1 VRVDKEAYS
10 WKKGDGILVDDTF
23 EHEVHDDSDGR
34 RHLMDA
40 GAVLITGGSRGIG
53 AAVARRL
60 GRLGRSICISYRA
73 DAESARAVVAEVV
86 ASGGD
91 AIAVRA
97 DMASP
102 DDTERL
108 FLTVDTE
115 LGTLT
120 GLVNNVGILERQCR
134 VDEMDAARLQRIMST
149 NVVGPF
155 LCAAQAVRRM
165 STLHGGTGGAI
176 VNVSSAASRLGSPG
190 EYVDYAASKGAMD
203 TLTIGLAREVAG
215 EGIRVNAVRPGFI
228 DTDIHASGGDPG
240 RVARL
245 APSLPMKRGGRPA
258 EVAEA
263 IVWLLSEEASYVTG
277 SFLDLA
283 GGR

>member
-1 VRVDKEAYS
+1 
-10 WKKGDGILVDDTF
+10 
-23 EHEVHDDSDGR
+23 
-34 RHLMDA
+34 MDA

-190 EYVDYAASKGAMD
+190 EYVDYAASKGAID
-203 TLTIGLAREVAG
+203 TLTIGLAREVAE
-215 EGIRVNAVRPGFI
+215 EGIRVNAVRAGFI
-228 DTDIHASGGDPG
+228 YTEIHASGGEPQ
-240 RVARL
+240 RVDRVKAL
-245 APSLPMKRGGRPA
+245 VPMKRGGTVE
-258 EVAEA
+258 EVARA
-263 IVWLLSEEASYVTG
+263 ILWLLSDESSYTTGAFIDVTG
-277 SFLDLA
+277 
-283 GGR
+283 GK

>member
-1 VRVDKEAYS
+1 MS
-10 WKKGDGILVDDTF
+10 
-23 EHEVHDDSDGR
+23 
-34 RHLMDA
+34 A

-60 GRLGRSICISYRA
+60 GQLGRRVCISYRT
-73 DAESARAVVAEVV
+73 DAESARAVVAEV
-86 ASGGD
+86 AAGGGD
-91 AIAVRA
+91 AIAVPA
-97 DMASP
+97 DMIRP

-108 FLTVDTE
+108 FTTVDKE
-115 LGTLT
+115 LGTLG
-120 GLVNNVGILERQCR
+120 GLVNNVGVLEKQCR
-134 VDEMDAARLQRIMST
+134 VDEMDAARLQRIMAT
-149 NVVGPF
+149 NIVGYF
-155 LCAAQAVRRM
+155 LCAGQAVRRM
-165 STLHGGTGGAI
+165 STAHGGAGGAI

-190 EYVDYAASKGAMD
+190 EYVDYAASKGAVD

-228 DTDIHASGGDPG
+228 DTGIHASGGDPG

-245 APSLPMKRGGRPA
+245 APNLPMKRGGRPA

-263 IVWLLSEEASYVTG
+263 IVWLLSEEASYITG

-283 GGR
+283 GGV

>member
-1 VRVDKEAYS
+1 
-10 WKKGDGILVDDTF
+10 
-23 EHEVHDDSDGR
+23 
-34 RHLMDA
+34 MDA

-60 GRLGRSICISYRA
+60 GRLGRRICISYRA

-86 ASGGD
+86 ASGGE
-91 AIAVRA
+91 AIAVQA
-97 DMASP
+97 DMARP
-102 DDTERL
+102 EDTERL
-108 FLTVDTE
+108 FVTVDTE

-134 VDEMDAARLQRIMST
+134 VDEMDAGRLQRIMSA

-165 STLHGGTGGAI
+165 STLHGGAGGAI

-190 EYVDYAASKGAMD
+190 EYVDYAASKGAVD

-215 EGIRVNAVRPGFI
+215 EGIRVNVVRPGI
-228 DTDIHASGGDPG
+228 IETDIHASGGQPD
-240 RVARL
+240 RAARL
-245 APSLPMKRGGRPA
+245 GPALPVGRAGRPG
-258 EVAEA
+258 EVAA
-263 IVWLLSEEASYVTG
+263 AVRWLLSDEASYCTGSILDVTG
-277 SFLDLA
+277 
-283 GGR
+283 GR